1 MTRQSLRAVT
11 LQTVATATK
20 AAEATVG
27 AYRAGG
33 HRLVAVFQQ
42 RVSAPTVARAQA
54 YAPRLA
60 QAIDSTSAQA
70 GSMADKGIDLVSDRT
85 EQAISVAAKGVTAQV
100 KRVAQLAEGVDNR
113 VLASGLDTAARIT
126 LPGAQAALALTERLA
141 DGAGKLARSAAGP
154 KAARAKTAKAAKA
167 APKAAGK
174 APAKAPARRAAAA
187 KPATPLAEVVKA
199 AAKPVRRAV
208 KAVAQP
214 ATSKAMDKT
223 VAKAPAKPRA
233 ARRPAAAPVVN
244 AAPATEAAAA

>member
-1 MTRQSLRAVT
+1 MSRQTLRAVT
-11 LQTVATATK
+11 LQTVATATQ

-33 HRLVAVFQQ
+33 HRLVAVIQQ
-42 RVSAPTVARAQA
+42 RVAAPTVARTQP

-60 QAIDSTSAQA
+60 SALGQTSSRA
-70 GSMADKGIDLVSDRT
+70 GRMADQGIDLLSDRT

-167 APKAAGK
+167 APKAATK

-214 ATSKAMDKT
+214 AAPKT

-233 ARRPAAAPVVN
+233 ARRPAAAPVVS

>member
-1 MTRQSLRAVT
+1 MSRQTLRAVT
-11 LQTVATATK
+11 LKTVATATQ

-33 HRLVAVFQQ
+33 HRLVAVIQQ
-42 RVSAPTVARAQA
+42 RVAAPTVARTQP

-60 QAIDSTSAQA
+60 SALGQTSRRA

-113 VLASGLDTAARIT
+113 VLASGLDTAARLS

-141 DGAGKLARSAAGP
+141 DGAGKLARTAAGP
-154 KAARAKTAKAAKA
+154 KAARARKAKATKPAPKTA
-167 APKAAGK
+167 
-174 APAKAPARRAAAA
+174 AKAPARRAAA
-187 KPATPLAEVVKA
+187 KPATPLAEIVQA
-199 AAKPVRRAV
+199 AAKPVRRAAKTV
-208 KAVAQP
+208 KAVTQSP
-214 ATSKAMDKT
+214 AKA
-223 VAKAPAKPRA
+223 APKAPAKPRA

-244 AAPATEAAAA
+244 ATPATEAAAA